1 MAPRTRHL
9 LVFTRWPKRGAGKRR
24 LARDVG
30 AATAVWFQR
39 RILQETLRSVGGDQ
53 RWRTWLAVTLDRDAH
68 WPKRFPLLTQP
79 SGDLGRR
86 MAAVALG
93 PPPGPVV
100 IIGSDIP
107 GIRPRHIQ
115 AAFRAL
121 GNHDAVFGP
130 AADGGYWLIGFKRFP
145 RLPIPFTGV
154 RWSTEHAL
162 ADTLANL
169 AGHRVALVDQLD
181 DVDDGRDF
189 RAWSRRAGHERGEAR
204 PSAD

>member
-1 MAPRTRHL
+1 MTSPSRHL
-9 LVFTRWPKRGAGKRR
+9 LVFTRWPKLGAGKRR

-39 RILQETLRSVGGDQ
+39 RVLYETLRVVGGDR
-53 RWRTWLAVTLDRDAH
+53 RWRTWLAVNPDRDAR
-68 WPKRFPLLTQP
+68 WPSRFPLLAQP
-79 SGDLGRR
+79 SGDLGQR
-86 MAAVALG
+86 MVAVARR

-107 GIRPRHIQ
+107 GIRPHHIE

-121 GNHDAVFGP
+121 GNNDVVLGP

-145 RLPIPFTGV
+145 RLPDPFSNV

-169 AGHRVALVDQLD
+169 DGHRVALIDRLD
-181 DVDDGRDF
+181 DIDDGADF
-189 RAWSRRAGHERGEAR
+189 HAWSRRV
-204 PSAD
+204 